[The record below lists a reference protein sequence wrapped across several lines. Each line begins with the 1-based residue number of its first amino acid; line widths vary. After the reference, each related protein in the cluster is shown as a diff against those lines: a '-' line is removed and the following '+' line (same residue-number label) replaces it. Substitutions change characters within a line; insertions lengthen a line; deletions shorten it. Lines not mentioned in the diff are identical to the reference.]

1 VEIPCG
7 YCRNPAPRLRLHR
20 VGNRL
25 LCPTCFSGRLR
36 QAGHP
41 EGAPGA
47 PLIEAE
53 DARSLLRR
61 SFAAVG
67 VGVVFRALLF
77 LPLFLWAQ
85 ASETG
90 AGALKG
96 AVGGDLF
103 GWAVLSVLLW
113 PFRRAQVGA
122 GALVELVLVGLY
134 LQRETLFEIT
144 SDIETT
150 AISVLFFFGVLIV
163 KTGVWAADH
172 ILEIT
177 GVKETA

>member
-1 VEIPCG
+1 M
-7 YCRNPAPRLRLHR
+7 AP
-20 VGNRL
+20 
-25 LCPTCFSGRLR
+25 
-36 QAGHP
+36 
-41 EGAPGA
+41 
-47 PLIEAE
+47 E

-61 SFAAVG
+61 SLAAVG
-67 VGVVFRALLF
+67 FGVVFRTLLF
-77 LPLFLWAQ
+77 LPLFLWAR

-113 PFRRAQVGA
+113 PFRRAQIGA
-122 GALVELVLVGLY
+122 AAIVELVLVGLY
-134 LQRETLFEIT
+134 LRRETLFEIT
-144 SDIETT
+144 GDIETT
-150 AISVLFFFGVLIV
+150 AISVLFFLGVIFL

-172 ILEIT
+172 ILEVT